1 MAYDLINE
9 IVTTKNVT
17 QEVRSD
23 STSPALHIVNE
34 LRVPEEVRAFVD
46 TVSPD
51 NPALI
56 VQQSK
61 VEAAYDVLT
70 DALSPAVCF
79 YAVKANP
86 APAVL
91 RTLAAKGSC
100 FDVASRGEIDL
111 CLSLGITADRLSYG
125 APVKR
130 PASIAYAHEMGI
142 SLFTSDCEAD
152 IRALAANAPGARV
165 MVRIAVESVGAEWPL
180 SRKFGCPTD
189 RAVTLARLAK
199 DLGLTPVG
207 ISFHVGSQQTN
218 LDAWDKAFARA
229 RKLFDDAAESGID
242 FTLLNLGG
250 GMPANSSSLAPN
262 IAAYGQG
269 VMARLS
275 AHFPNE
281 VPVLMFE
288 PGRAMVADAG
298 VIAATVILVAEAED
312 REGDHRWVY
321 LDIGRYSGLAE
332 TLEEAIRYPM
342 IVDGRDGETVPSVMA
357 GPSCDSTDTLY
368 EKTPYPLPADIQ
380 AGDKVWIMAAG
391 AYTASYSSVN
401 FNGYEPLETFVI

>member
-1 MAYDLINE
+1 MAYDLNNDL
-9 IVTTKNVT
+9 VTTKNNT
-17 QEVRSD
+17 ND
-23 STSPALHIVNE
+23 HAAPALQLVDE
-34 LRVPEEVRAFVD
+34 LTVPDEIRQFI
-46 TVSPD
+46 D
-51 NPALI
+51 NAAVECPALV

-61 VEAAYDVLT
+61 IEAAYERLT
-70 DALSPAVCF
+70 GALAPAKCF

-91 RTLAAKGSC
+91 RTLAAMGSN

-130 PASIAYAHEMGI
+130 PSSIAYAHEMGI
-142 SLFTSDCEAD
+142 GLFTTDCERDVEA
-152 IRALAANAPGARV
+152 IAENAPGARV
-165 MVRIAVESVGAEWPL
+165 MIRIAVESVGAEWPL

-189 RAVTLARLAK
+189 RAVPLAK
-199 DLGLTPVG
+199 LAKQRGLVPAG
-207 ISFHVGSQQTN
+207 IAFHVGSQQTN

-229 RKLFDDAAESGID
+229 RKLFDQAAAEGIN
-242 FTLLNLGG
+242 FNLLNLGG
-250 GMPANSSSLAPN
+250 GMPANTSSLAPN
-262 IAAYGQG
+262 VAAYGQG

-275 AHFPNE
+275 AHFPDGVEN
-281 VPVLMFE
+281 LMFE
-288 PGRAMVADAG
+288 PGRGMVADAG

-312 REGDHRWVY
+312 REGDYRWVF

-332 TLEEAIRYPM
+332 TLDEAIRYPI
-342 IVDGRDGETVPSVMA
+342 IVDGRNGEDVPSIMA

-380 AGDKVWIMAAG
+380 SGDRLWIMSAG
-391 AYTASYSSVN
+391 AYTSSYSSVN
-401 FNGYEPLETFVI
+401 FNGYDPLPTYVI